1 MCVRKNNFNVSYNS
15 SNLVQTFALNEF
27 EVRMVDI
34 LDLKQIDKI
43 IFRLK
48 RVEPV
53 NVKNAF

>member
-1 MCVRKNNFNVSYNS
+1 MRKNNFNVSYTL

-27 EVRMVDI
+27 ELRMIDI

-43 IFRLK
+43 IFRLE

>member
-1 MCVRKNNFNVSYNS
+1 MFLILEVTWYN
-15 SNLVQTFALNEF
+15 FALNEV